1 MRKKS
6 FLSLKGFYFFRC
18 NTKMF
23 LRCPA
28 LLPFSTSLY
37 WMSSENIHDS
47 HDCQENFSSERIILA
62 WGAYFPSSETT
73 TCRSVCVSVSRNS
86 SNCYL
91 SLAGAFPIVVHPPP
105 LFLTSLLP
113 SPVPHTHRGERVLL
127 SDPDLLPLARNKAL
141 VQIPVLLPA
150 TPVFLL
156 WETLSCALHK
166 KPISLCTSD
175 LSLCMLSAYTCLSK

>member
-1 MRKKS
+1 
-6 FLSLKGFYFFRC
+6 
-18 NTKMF
+18 MF
-23 LRCPA
+23 LRCSA
-28 LLPFSTSLY
+28 LLPLSTSLY
-37 WMSSENIHDS
+37 WMSSENIHDCHDC

-91 SLAGAFPIVVHPPP
+91 SQAGACFPYCGAPP

-127 SDPDLLPLARNKAL
+127 SDPDLLPLVRNKSC
-141 VQIPVLLPA
+141 LLQ
-150 TPVFLL
+150 
-156 WETLSCALHK
+156 ETRLTCNYPFRSLPRRCFASKKPLHK

>member
-1 MRKKS
+1 
-6 FLSLKGFYFFRC
+6 
-18 NTKMF
+18 MF
-23 LRCPA
+23 LWCPA
-28 LLPFSTSLY
+28 LLPLSTSLY

-91 SLAGAFPIVVHPPP
+91 SLAGACFPYCGAPA
-105 LFLTSLLP
+105 TSLLNL
-113 SPVPHTHRGERVLL
+113 SPAQSSPPHTQRWACSAFGSRPFASREEQV
-127 SDPDLLPLARNKAL
+127 LPLARNKAL

-150 TPVFLL
+150 MPVFLL

>member
-1 MRKKS
+1 
-6 FLSLKGFYFFRC
+6 
-18 NTKMF
+18 MF
-23 LRCPA
+23 LQCPA

-37 WMSSENIHDS
+37 WMSSENIHDC

-91 SLAGAFPIVVHPPP
+91 SLAGACFPYCGAPA
-105 LFLTSLLP
+105 TSLLNLSLAQS
-113 SPVPHTHRGERVLL
+113 SPPHTQRGERVLL
-127 SDPDLLPLARNKAL
+127 SDPELLPLVRNKSCL
-141 VQIPVLLPA
+141 SRESRLTCNYPFRSLPRRCFA
-150 TPVFLL
+150 SKKP
-156 WETLSCALHK
+156 LHK

-175 LSLCMLSAYTCLSK
+175 LSLYMLSAYTCLSK

>member
-1 MRKKS
+1 M
-6 FLSLKGFYFFRC
+6 FPRC
-18 NTKMF
+18 S
-23 LRCPA
+23 A
-28 LLPFSTSLY
+28 LLPFLSTSLY

-91 SLAGAFPIVVHPPP
+91 SLAGAFPIVVRPPP

-127 SDPDLLPLARNKAL
+127 SDPELLPLVRNKSC
-141 VQIPVLLPA
+141 LLR
-150 TPVFLL
+150 
-156 WETLSCALHK
+156 ETRRSCKCPFCSLPCWCFASVKPLHK